1 MNASSK
7 PSDTE
12 HQQQAAPDPDAPPT
26 AGPPADEA
34 EPVKTVILPVLPL
47 RDQVLFP
54 RVVSP
59 LVVGRQRSLRAIERA
74 LAGDR
79 SILVLTQRDGAEDEP
94 GHQGLYEVGTEA
106 IIGRELKLPEGRTS
120 ILVQGERRVRVRRF
134 RRLSPL
140 IEAEVEPIE
149 EDEAPQNE
157 ATAEADPA
165 EQQVVLK
172 LFEECVK
179 LSDKLSDDAYVMAM
193 NTDSPGWLADIIA
206 AALDLPLDRSQALLE
221 TFDPQARL
229 IAIHRLLEKERD
241 LLQLETRFQSE
252 RSQDVDEG
260 QREFFLREQ
269 LKAIQEELG
278 ETDAQAR
285 ENEELRERL
294 AAAGMP
300 QAVAERAKKELG
312 RLQMMPPASPETGI
326 IRTYLDWL
334 LAVPWQKRTTDQLD
348 IRRAARLLNAEHYG
362 LKRVKERILEYLAIR
377 KLSPDTRSPIICFVG
392 APGVGKTSLGQSIAR
407 ALGRTFVRLSLGGIR
422 DEAEIRG
429 HRRTYIGA
437 LPGRIIQAMRQAGTM
452 NPVFMMDEV
461 DKLGMD
467 FRGDPSSALLEVL
480 DPEQNHTFSD
490 HYLEVPY
497 DLSQVMFITTAN
509 ILDPVPPALQD
520 RMEVIELPGY
530 IEAEKVQIAKRFL
543 VPRQL
548 EEHGL
553 RRDQVR
559 IGVPVIRRLIRE
571 YTREA
576 GVRNLE
582 RELATICRKIARNV
596 AEREEA
602 TNGSTEVADERPGGA
617 SPSDSSAKQAARTPS
632 TNGAP
637 LRVRTQELAT
647 YLGPAR
653 FRQELADKGAQVGVA
668 TSVYWTPAGGD
679 LAPVEVS
686 LLDGKGKLILTG
698 QLGDVMR
705 ESAQAALS
713 FARSRRRWLQLDK
726 DFAEHRDIHMHLPA
740 GGIPKDGPSAGITMA
755 TALISALT
763 GREVRADVAMTGEI
777 TLRGRVLPIG
787 GLKEKVLAAHR
798 GGIRTIVLPARNR
811 KDLFDVPEDV
821 QEALEIVFVEHMEEV
836 LNVAFPAFP
845 AEGAIVN
852 GPPLAS

>member
-1 MNASSK
+1 MNVSSK
-7 PSDTE
+7 HRDTKRQRQAGSDPGT
-12 HQQQAAPDPDAPPT
+12 PPT
-26 AGPPADEA
+26 GNPAAGEA
-34 EPVKTVILPVLPL
+34 EPAKPAILPVLPL

-94 GHQGLYEVGTEA
+94 GRQDLFDVGTEA
-106 IIGRELKLPEGRTS
+106 IIGRQLKLPEGRTS
-120 ILVQGERRVRVRRF
+120 ILVQGERRVKVRRF

-149 EDEAPQNE
+149 EDEDPPNDE
-157 ATAEADPA
+157 DAEADQA
-165 EQQVVLK
+165 ELGVVLK

-193 NTDSPGWLADIIA
+193 NTDSPGWLADVIA
-206 AALDLPLDRSQALLE
+206 AALDLPLDRGQELLE
-221 TFDPQARL
+221 TFDPRARL
-229 IAIHRLLEKERD
+229 TAIHSILDKERD
-241 LLQLETRFQSE
+241 LLRLETRFQSE

-285 ENEELRERL
+285 ENAELREHL
-294 AAAGMP
+294 SEAGMP
-300 QAVAERAKKELG
+300 KEVAERAEKELG
-312 RLQMMPPASPETGI
+312 RLQVMPPASPETGI

-362 LKRVKERILEYLAIR
+362 LKRIKERILEYLAIR
-377 KLSPDTRSPIICFVG
+377 KLSPHTRSPIICFVG

-437 LPGRIIQAMRQAGTM
+437 LPGRIIQAMRQAGTV

-497 DLSQVMFITTAN
+497 DLSHVMFITTAN

-530 IEAEKVQIAKRFL
+530 IETEKVQIAKRFL

-553 RRDQVR
+553 QREQAR
-559 IGVPVIRRLIRE
+559 IGVPVIRRIIRE

-582 RELATICRKIARNV
+582 RELATVCRKIARNV
-596 AEREEA
+596 AEREESA
-602 TNGSTEVADERPGGA
+602 NRSTKAGA
-617 SPSDSSAKQAARTPS
+617 AAESA
-632 TNGAP
+632 NGAP
-637 LRVRTQELAT
+637 LRVRTQDLPT

-653 FRQELADKGAQVGVA
+653 FRQELADKHAQVGVA
-668 TSVYWTPAGGD
+668 TGVYWTPAGGD
-679 LAPVEVS
+679 LAPVEVT

-726 DFAEHRDIHMHLPA
+726 DFAEHQDIHMHLPA

-763 GREVRADVAMTGEI
+763 DREVRHDVAMTGEI

-798 GGIRTIVLPARNR
+798 GGIRTFILPARNR

-821 QEALEIVFVEHMEEV
+821 QKALEIVFVEHMEEV
-836 LNVAFPAFP
+836 LSIAFPSD
-845 AEGAIVN
+845 GLVTN
-852 GPPLAS
+852 GPVLAS

>member
-1 MNASSK
+1 MNVSSE
-7 PSDTE
+7 PRDAE
-12 HQQQAAPDPDAPPT
+12 RQQAVPNPDPPPT
-26 AGPPADEA
+26 DEP
-34 EPVKTVILPVLPL
+34 ESIKTLILPVLPL

-79 SILVLTQRDGAEDEP
+79 SILVLTQRDSAEDEP
-94 GHQGLYEVGTEA
+94 GEQDLFEVGTEA
-106 IIGRELKLPEGRTS
+106 IIGRQLKLPEGRTS
-120 ILVQGERRVRVRRF
+120 ILVQGQRRVRVRQF
-134 RRLSPL
+134 RRLDPL

-149 EDEAPQNE
+149 DDDAPPDEAAAADIQ
-157 ATAEADPA
+157 AEHQA
-165 EQQVVLK
+165 VLK

-179 LSDKLSDDAYVMAM
+179 LNDKLNDDTYVMAM
-193 NTDSPGWLADIIA
+193 NTDSPGWLADVIA
-206 AALDLPLDRSQALLE
+206 DALDLPFDRSQALLE

-229 IAIHRLLEKERD
+229 MAIHTLLEKERD
-241 LLQLETRFQSE
+241 LLQLETRFESE
-252 RSQDVDEG
+252 RSQDADEG

-278 ETDAQAR
+278 ETDDQAR
-285 ENEELRERL
+285 EHAELRERI

-300 QAVAERAKKELG
+300 KAVAERAEKELG

-326 IRTYLDWL
+326 ISTYLDWL

-362 LKRVKERILEYLAIR
+362 LKRIKERILEYLAIR

-480 DPEQNHTFSD
+480 DPEQNNTFSD

-509 ILDPVPPALQD
+509 IMDPVPPALQD

-530 IEAEKVQIAKRFL
+530 IEAEKVEIAKRFL

-596 AEREEA
+596 AEQEEA
-602 TNGSTEVADERPGGA
+602 TNGPAKADDLPA
-617 SPSDSSAKQAARTPS
+617 TQAARTPEA
-632 TNGAP
+632 NGAP
-637 LRVRTQELAT
+637 LRIRTRDLAT
-647 YLGPAR
+647 HLGPAR
-653 FRQELADKGAQVGVA
+653 FRQEPANKRAQVGVA

-679 LAPVEVS
+679 LAPVEVT

-740 GGIPKDGPSAGITMA
+740 GGTPKDGPSAGITMA

-763 GREVRADVAMTGEI
+763 EREVRADVAMTGEI

-821 QEALEIVFVEHMEEV
+821 QEALEIVFVEHMEDV

-845 AEGAIVN
+845 ADGAIIN
-852 GPPLAS
+852 GPSLAS

>member
-1 MNASSK
+1 MNVTSK
-7 PSDTE
+7 SPDIK
-12 HQQQAAPDPDAPPT
+12 HQEQAVPDPNT
-26 AGPPADEA
+26 PPADET
-34 EPVKTVILPVLPL
+34 ESIETLILPVLPL

-79 SILVLTQRDGAEDEP
+79 SILVLTQRDSAEDEP
-94 GHQGLYEVGTEA
+94 GHQDLFEVGTEA
-106 IIGRELKLPEGRTS
+106 IIGRQLKLPEGRTS
-120 ILVQGERRVRVRRF
+120 ILVQGQRRVRIRQF
-134 RRLSPL
+134 RRLDPL

-149 EDEAPQNE
+149 DDDEAPPEDAAAAAAGQV
-157 ATAEADPA
+157 
-165 EQQVVLK
+165 QQKAVLT

-179 LSDKLSDDAYVMAM
+179 LNDKLSDDTYVMAM
-193 NTDSPGWLADIIA
+193 NTDSPGWLADVIA
-206 AALDLPLDRSQALLE
+206 DALDLPFDRSQALLE

-229 IAIHRLLEKERD
+229 VAIHTLLEKERD

-252 RSQDVDEG
+252 RSQDADEG

-278 ETDAQAR
+278 ETDAQTR
-285 ENEELRERL
+285 ENAELRERI

-300 QAVAERAKKELG
+300 QAVAERAEKELG
-312 RLQMMPPASPETGI
+312 RLQMMPPGSPETGI

-377 KLSPDTRSPIICFVG
+377 KLSPHTRSPIICFVG
-392 APGVGKTSLGQSIAR
+392 APGVGKTSLGQSIAH

-480 DPEQNHTFSD
+480 DPEQNNTFSD

-530 IEAEKVQIAKRFL
+530 IEAEKVEIAKRFL

-582 RELATICRKIARNV
+582 RELATICRKIARSV
-596 AEREEA
+596 AEQEEA
-602 TNGSTEVADERPGGA
+602 TNGGLVKATDAP
-617 SPSDSSAKQAARTPS
+617 AKPATRTPLA
-632 TNGAP
+632 NGAP
-637 LRVRTQELAT
+637 LRVRTRDLASH
-647 YLGPAR
+647 LGPAR
-653 FRQELADKGAQVGVA
+653 FRQELANKRAQVGVA

-679 LAPVEVS
+679 LAPVEVT

-777 TLRGRVLPIG
+777 TLRGRVLSIG

-821 QEALEIVFVEHMEEV
+821 QEALEVVFVEHMEEV

-845 AEGAIVN
+845 AEGAIIN

>member
-1 MNASSK
+1 MNVSSK
-7 PSDTE
+7 PSDAE
-12 HQQQAAPDPDAPPT
+12 HQQQAAPDPDTPLT
-26 AGPPADEA
+26 DHPPADET
-34 EPVKTVILPVLPL
+34 ESIKTLILPVLPL

-79 SILVLTQRDGAEDEP
+79 SILVLTQRDSAEDEP
-94 GHQGLYEVGTEA
+94 GHQDLFEVGTEA
-106 IIGRELKLPEGRTS
+106 IIGRQLKLPEGRTS
-120 ILVQGERRVRVRRF
+120 ILVQGQRRVRVRHF
-134 RRLSPL
+134 RRLDPL

-149 EDEAPQNE
+149 DDEEPPDEAPPDE
-157 ATAEADPA
+157 AAAADIQAEHQA
-165 EQQVVLK
+165 VLK

-179 LSDKLSDDAYVMAM
+179 LNDKLSDDTYVMAM
-193 NTDSPGWLADIIA
+193 NTDSPGWLADVIA
-206 AALDLPLDRSQALLE
+206 DALDLPLDQSQALLE

-229 IAIHRLLEKERD
+229 MAVHTLLEKERD
-241 LLQLETRFQSE
+241 LLQLETRFESE
-252 RSQDVDEG
+252 RSQDADEG

-285 ENEELRERL
+285 ENGELRERI

-300 QAVAERAKKELG
+300 KAVAERAEKELG

-377 KLSPDTRSPIICFVG
+377 KLSPGTRSPIICFVG

-480 DPEQNHTFSD
+480 DPEQNNTFSD

-530 IEAEKVQIAKRFL
+530 IEVEKVEIAKRFL

-596 AEREEA
+596 AEQEEA
-602 TNGSTEVADERPGGA
+602 TNGPAAATSEEP
-617 SPSDSSAKQAARTPS
+617 AKPAAGTPKA
-632 TNGAP
+632 NGTP
-637 LRVRTQELAT
+637 LRVRTRDLAT
-647 YLGPAR
+647 HLGPAR
-653 FRQELADKGAQVGVA
+653 FRQELANKRAQVGVA

-679 LAPVEVS
+679 LAPVEVT

-726 DFAEHRDIHMHLPA
+726 DFVEHRDIHMHLPA

-836 LNVAFPAFP
+836 LNVAFPTFP
-845 AEGAIVN
+845 AEGAIIN

>member
-1 MNASSK
+1 MNATSE
-7 PSDTE
+7 PSDAE
-12 HQQQAAPDPDAPPT
+12 RQ
-26 AGPPADEA
+26 PPADEPA
-34 EPVKTVILPVLPL
+34 SIETLILPVLPL

-79 SILVLTQRDGAEDEP
+79 SILVLTQRDSAEDEP
-94 GHQGLYEVGTEA
+94 GHQDLFEVGTEA
-106 IIGRELKLPEGRTS
+106 IIGRQLKLPEGRTS
-120 ILVQGERRVRVRRF
+120 ILVQGQRRVRVRHF
-134 RRLSPL
+134 RRLDPL

-149 EDEAPQNE
+149 DDDEVPQDDA
-157 ATAEADPA
+157 ATAAA
-165 EQQVVLK
+165 AQAQQKAVLT

-179 LSDKLSDDAYVMAM
+179 LNDKLSDDTYVMAM
-193 NTDSPGWLADIIA
+193 NTDSPGWLADVIA
-206 AALDLPLDRSQALLE
+206 DALDLPFDRSQALLE
-221 TFDPQARL
+221 TFDPPARL
-229 IAIHRLLEKERD
+229 TAIHTLLEKERD

-252 RSQDVDEG
+252 RNQEADEG

-278 ETDAQAR
+278 ETDDQTR
-285 ENEELRERL
+285 ENAELRERI

-300 QAVAERAKKELG
+300 KAVTERAEKELG
-312 RLQMMPPASPETGI
+312 RLQMMPPGSPETGI
-326 IRTYLDWL
+326 ISTYLDWL

-348 IRRAARLLNAEHYG
+348 IRRAARLLNAEHHG
-362 LKRVKERILEYLAIR
+362 LKRIKERILEYLAIR
-377 KLSPDTRSPIICFVG
+377 KLSPHTRSPIICFVG
-392 APGVGKTSLGQSIAR
+392 APGVGKTSLGQSIAH

-480 DPEQNHTFSD
+480 DPEQNNTFSD

-530 IEAEKVQIAKRFL
+530 IEAEKVEIAKRFL

-596 AEREEA
+596 AEQEEA
-602 TNGSTEVADERPGGA
+602 TNGATKVADAP
-617 SPSDSSAKQAARTPS
+617 AKPVTRT
-632 TNGAP
+632 TKANGAP
-637 LRVRTQELAT
+637 LRVRTRDLAT
-647 YLGPAR
+647 HLGPAR
-653 FRQELADKGAQVGVA
+653 FRQEPANKRPQVGVA

-679 LAPVEVS
+679 LAPVEVT

-798 GGIRTIVLPARNR
+798 GGIRTVVLPARNR

-836 LNVAFPAFP
+836 LDVAFPAFP
-845 AEGAIVN
+845 AEGAIIN

>member
-1 MNASSK
+1 MNVTSKSS
-7 PSDTE
+7 DIE
-12 HQQQAAPDPDAPPT
+12 HQEQAVPDPDAPP
-26 AGPPADEA
+26 ADET
-34 EPVKTVILPVLPL
+34 ESIETLILPVLPL

-79 SILVLTQRDGAEDEP
+79 SILVLTQRDSAEDEP
-94 GHQGLYEVGTEA
+94 GHQDLFEVGTEA
-106 IIGRELKLPEGRTS
+106 IIGRQLKLPEGRTS
-120 ILVQGERRVRVRRF
+120 ILVQGQRRVRIRQF
-134 RRLSPL
+134 RRLDPL

-149 EDEAPQNE
+149 DDDEAPPDDAAAAA
-157 ATAEADPA
+157 ATRAQRKA
-165 EQQVVLK
+165 VLA

-179 LSDKLSDDAYVMAM
+179 LNDKLSDDTYVMAM
-193 NTDSPGWLADIIA
+193 NTDSPGWLADVIA
-206 AALDLPLDRSQALLE
+206 DALDLPFDRSQALLE
-221 TFDPQARL
+221 TFDPQVRL
-229 IAIHRLLEKERD
+229 VAIHTLLEKERD

-252 RSQDVDEG
+252 RSQDADEG

-278 ETDAQAR
+278 ETDAQTR
-285 ENEELRERL
+285 ENAELRERI

-300 QAVAERAKKELG
+300 QAVAERAEKELG

-377 KLSPDTRSPIICFVG
+377 KLSPHTRSPIICFVG
-392 APGVGKTSLGQSIAR
+392 APGVGKTSLGQSIAH

-480 DPEQNHTFSD
+480 DPEQNNTFSD

-509 ILDPVPPALQD
+509 ILDPVPPALRD

-530 IEAEKVQIAKRFL
+530 IEAEKVEIAKRFL

-582 RELATICRKIARNV
+582 RELATICRKIARNF
-596 AEREEA
+596 AEQEEA
-602 TNGSTEVADERPGGA
+602 TNGSLAKAADAP
-617 SPSDSSAKQAARTPS
+617 AKPATRTPS
-632 TNGAP
+632 ANGAP
-637 LRVRTQELAT
+637 LRVRTRDLAT
-647 YLGPAR
+647 HLGPAR
-653 FRQELADKGAQVGVA
+653 FRQELANKGAQVGVA

-679 LAPVEVS
+679 LAPVEVT

-777 TLRGRVLPIG
+777 TLRGRVLSIG

-821 QEALEIVFVEHMEEV
+821 REALEIIFVEHMEEV
-836 LNVAFPAFP
+836 LSVAFPAFP
-845 AEGAIVN
+845 AEGAIIN

>member
-1 MNASSK
+1 MNVTSK
-7 PSDTE
+7 PSDAE
-12 HQQQAAPDPDAPPT
+12 HQEQAVPGPDT
-26 AGPPADEA
+26 PPADETEA
-34 EPVKTVILPVLPL
+34 IETLILPVLPL

-79 SILVLTQRDGAEDEP
+79 SILVLTQRDSAEDEP
-94 GHQGLYEVGTEA
+94 GHQDLFEVGTEA
-106 IIGRELKLPEGRTS
+106 IIGRQLKLPEGRTS
-120 ILVQGERRVRVRRF
+120 ILVQGQQRVRVRRF
-134 RRLSPL
+134 RRLDPL

-149 EDEAPQNE
+149 DDDEVPPDDA
-157 ATAEADPA
+157 AAAADQTEHKA
-165 EQQVVLK
+165 VLK

-179 LSDKLSDDAYVMAM
+179 LNDKLSDDTYVMAM
-193 NTDSPGWLADIIA
+193 NTDSPGWLADVIA
-206 AALDLPLDRSQALLE
+206 DALDLPFDRGQALLE

-229 IAIHRLLEKERD
+229 VAIHALLEKERD
-241 LLQLETRFQSE
+241 LLQLETRLQSE
-252 RSQDVDEG
+252 RSQDADEG

-278 ETDAQAR
+278 ETDAQTR
-285 ENEELRERL
+285 ENAELRERIV
-294 AAAGMP
+294 AAGMP
-300 QAVAERAKKELG
+300 QAVAERAEKELG

-377 KLSPDTRSPIICFVG
+377 KLSPHTRSPIICFVG
-392 APGVGKTSLGQSIAR
+392 APGVGKTSLGQSIAH

-480 DPEQNHTFSD
+480 DPEQNNTFSD

-530 IEAEKVQIAKRFL
+530 IEAEKVEIAKRFL

-582 RELATICRKIARNV
+582 RELATICRKIARSV
-596 AEREEA
+596 AEQEEA
-602 TNGSTEVADERPGGA
+602 TNGSLAKAADAP
-617 SPSDSSAKQAARTPS
+617 AKPATRTPLA
-632 TNGAP
+632 NGAP
-637 LRVRTQELAT
+637 LRVRTRDLAT
-647 YLGPAR
+647 HLGPAR
-653 FRQELADKGAQVGVA
+653 FRQELANKGAQVGVA

-679 LAPVEVS
+679 LAPVEVT

-740 GGIPKDGPSAGITMA
+740 AGIPKDGPSAGITMA

-821 QEALEIVFVEHMEEV
+821 QEALEIVFVEQMEQV

-845 AEGAIVN
+845 AEGAIIN

>member
-1 MNASSK
+1 MNVSSEH
-7 PSDTE
+7 SDAE
-12 HQQQAAPDPDAPPT
+12 RRQQAAPDPDT
-26 AGPPADEA
+26 PPADEPPA
-34 EPVKTVILPVLPL
+34 DEPEAIKTLILPVLPL

-94 GHQGLYEVGTEA
+94 GHQDLFEVGTEA
-106 IIGRELKLPEGRTS
+106 IIGRQLKLPEGRTS
-120 ILVQGERRVRVRRF
+120 ILVQGQRRVRVRHF
-134 RRLSPL
+134 RRLDPL

-149 EDEAPQNE
+149 DDDEVPQDDA
-157 ATAEADPA
+157 ATAAA
-165 EQQVVLK
+165 GQAQQKAVLK

-179 LSDKLSDDAYVMAM
+179 LNDKLNDDTYVMAM
-193 NTDSPGWLADIIA
+193 NTDSPGWLADVIA
-206 AALDLPLDRSQALLE
+206 DSLDLPLDRSQALLE

-229 IAIHRLLEKERD
+229 IAVHTLLEKERD
-241 LLQLETRFQSE
+241 LLQLETRFESE
-252 RSQDVDEG
+252 RSQDADEG

-278 ETDAQAR
+278 ETDAQTR
-285 ENEELRERL
+285 ENGELRERI

-300 QAVAERAKKELG
+300 KEVAERAEKELG

-377 KLSPDTRSPIICFVG
+377 KLAPDTRSPIICFVG
-392 APGVGKTSLGQSIAR
+392 APGVGKTSLGQSIAH

-480 DPEQNHTFSD
+480 DPEQNNTFSD

-530 IEAEKVQIAKRFL
+530 IEAEKVEIAKRFL

-596 AEREEA
+596 AEQAEA
-602 TNGSTEVADERPGGA
+602 TNGSTEGTDEPAEQGT
-617 SPSDSSAKQAARTPS
+617 STPKANA
-632 TNGAP
+632 NGAP
-637 LRVRTQELAT
+637 LRVRTRDLAT
-647 YLGPAR
+647 HLGPAR
-653 FRQELADKGAQVGVA
+653 FRQEPANKEAQVGVA

-679 LAPVEVS
+679 LAPVEVT

-821 QEALEIVFVEHMEEV
+821 QEALEIVFVEHMEDV

-845 AEGAIVN
+845 VEGAIIN
-852 GPPLAS
+852 GPSLAS

>member
-1 MNASSK
+1 MNATSK
-7 PSDTE
+7 PSDAE
-12 HQQQAAPDPDAPPT
+12 RQ
-26 AGPPADEA
+26 PPADEP
-34 EPVKTVILPVLPL
+34 ESIETLILPVLPL

-79 SILVLTQRDGAEDEP
+79 SILVLTQRDSAEDEP
-94 GHQGLYEVGTEA
+94 GHQDLFEVGTEA
-106 IIGRELKLPEGRTS
+106 IIGRQLKLPEGRTS
-120 ILVQGERRVRVRRF
+120 ILVQGQRRVRVRHF
-134 RRLSPL
+134 RRLDPL

-149 EDEAPQNE
+149 DDDEAPPDDAAAAVDVQ
-157 ATAEADPA
+157 AEHQA
-165 EQQVVLK
+165 VLK

-179 LSDKLSDDAYVMAM
+179 LNDKLSDDTYVMAM
-193 NTDSPGWLADIIA
+193 NTDSPGWLADVIA
-206 AALDLPLDRSQALLE
+206 DALDLPFDRGQALLE

-229 IAIHRLLEKERD
+229 TAIHTLLEKERD

-252 RSQDVDEG
+252 RNQEADEG

-278 ETDAQAR
+278 ETDDQTR
-285 ENEELRERL
+285 ENAELRERI

-300 QAVAERAKKELG
+300 KAVTERAEKELG
-312 RLQMMPPASPETGI
+312 RLQMMPPGSPETGI
-326 IRTYLDWL
+326 ISTYLDWL

-377 KLSPDTRSPIICFVG
+377 KLSPHTRSPIICFVG
-392 APGVGKTSLGQSIAR
+392 APGVGKTSLGQSIAH

-429 HRRTYIGA
+429 HRRTYIGS

-480 DPEQNHTFSD
+480 DPEQNNTFSD

-530 IEAEKVQIAKRFL
+530 IEAEKVEIGRRFL

-559 IGVPVIRRLIRE
+559 IGVPVIRRLIRD

-596 AEREEA
+596 AEQAEA
-602 TNGSTEVADERPGGA
+602 TNGPAEATDEPA
-617 SPSDSSAKQAARTPS
+617 TPA
-632 TNGAP
+632 NGAP
-637 LRVRTQELAT
+637 LRVRTKDLAT
-647 YLGPAR
+647 HLGPAR
-653 FRQELADKGAQVGVA
+653 FRQEPANKRPQVGVA

-679 LAPVEVS
+679 LAPVEVT

-798 GGIRTIVLPARNR
+798 GGIGTIVLPARNR

-836 LNVAFPAFP
+836 LAVAFPALP
-845 AEGAIVN
+845 APGAIIN

>member
-1 MNASSK
+1 MNATNK
-7 PSDTE
+7 PSDAE
-12 HQQQAAPDPDAPPT
+12 RQ
-26 AGPPADEA
+26 PPADEPA
-34 EPVKTVILPVLPL
+34 SIETLILPVLPL

-79 SILVLTQRDGAEDEP
+79 SILVLTQRDSAEDEP
-94 GHQGLYEVGTEA
+94 GHQDLFEVGTEA
-106 IIGRELKLPEGRTS
+106 IIGRQLKLPEGRTS
-120 ILVQGERRVRVRRF
+120 ILVQGQRRVRVRHF
-134 RRLSPL
+134 RRLDPL

-149 EDEAPQNE
+149 DDDEAPPDDAAAAVDVQ
-157 ATAEADPA
+157 AEHQA
-165 EQQVVLK
+165 VLK

-179 LSDKLSDDAYVMAM
+179 LNDKLSDDTYVMAM
-193 NTDSPGWLADIIA
+193 NTDSPGWLADVIA
-206 AALDLPLDRSQALLE
+206 DALDLPFDRGQALLE

-229 IAIHRLLEKERD
+229 TAIHTLLEKERD

-252 RSQDVDEG
+252 RSQDADEG

-285 ENEELRERL
+285 ENADLRERI

-300 QAVAERAKKELG
+300 KAVAERAEKELG
-312 RLQMMPPASPETGI
+312 RLQMMPPGSPETGI
-326 IRTYLDWL
+326 ISTYLDWL

-377 KLSPDTRSPIICFVG
+377 KLSPHTRSPIICFVG
-392 APGVGKTSLGQSIAR
+392 APGVGKTSLGQSIAH

-429 HRRTYIGA
+429 HRRTYIGS

-480 DPEQNHTFSD
+480 DPEQNNTFSD

-530 IEAEKVQIAKRFL
+530 IEAEKVEIGRRFL

-559 IGVPVIRRLIRE
+559 IGVPVIRRLIRD

-596 AEREEA
+596 AEQAEA
-602 TNGSTEVADERPGGA
+602 TNGPAEATDEPVQ
-617 SPSDSSAKQAARTPS
+617 PAKRT
-632 TNGAP
+632 TKANGAP
-637 LRVRTQELAT
+637 LRVRTRDLAT
-647 YLGPAR
+647 HLGPAR
-653 FRQELADKGAQVGVA
+653 FRQEPANKRPQVGVA

-679 LAPVEVS
+679 LAPVEVT

-713 FARSRRRWLQLDK
+713 FARSRRRWLRLDK

-798 GGIRTIVLPARNR
+798 GGIGTIVLPARNR

-836 LNVAFPAFP
+836 LAVAFPALP
-845 AEGAIVN
+845 APGAIIN